1 MTQRGVKCFKLN
13 THLIE
18 AIIFKTV
25 LDRFRPRRI
34 RLRNKN
40 CQQILWHGL
49 FKESTPGSE
58 VVVWPQSIVI
68 ILWYQCSYKELTS
81 GSVVIVWPQSL
92 VIILRYWCCYKEST
106 PGSEV
111 VVWPQSL
118 VIILWYWFCYKESTP
133 GSVAVVWPQSL
144 LWRESQG
151 WQDKIL
157 RSEQVTDTARLV
169 QSLIYHTFKLS
180 KDLQILKI
188 FTDSEI
194 VYFVNFVSSCVQFW
208 CKNLTKSCKISCF
221 YIKFHEDNFI
231 SEI

>member
-13 THLIE
+13 THLSE

-49 FKESTPGSE
+49 FKESTPGS
-58 VVVWPQSIVI
+58 
-68 ILWYQCSYKELTS
+68 
-81 GSVVIVWPQSL
+81 
-92 VIILRYWCCYKEST
+92 
-106 PGSEV
+106 
-111 VVWPQSL
+111 
-118 VIILWYWFCYKESTP
+118 
-133 GSVAVVWPQSL
+133 VAVVWPQSL

-157 RSEQVTDTARLV
+157 RTEQVTDTARLV

-194 VYFVNFVSSCVQFW
+194 VYFVNFASSCVQFW
-208 CKNLTKSCKISCF
+208 CKNLTKSCKISCS